1 MLVAACKLQ
10 STDRIE
16 ALLNEGHRQFG
27 ENKVQEAM
35 GKWPGLKASFPDTEL
50 HLIGP
55 LQSNKAKEAVALFDV
70 IETIDRE
77 KIADAVSAEA
87 LKQKKR
93 IMCLIQVNIGREPQ
107 KAGVSP
113 EDLPALV
120 AHCRKLP
127 GLELKGLMCIPP
139 SEEAPAPYFALMR
152 KHAKEFDLPWL
163 SMGMSGDFE
172 TAIAFGATH
181 VRVGTALFGERKIS

>member
-1 MLVAACKLQ
+1 M
-10 STDRIE
+10 S
-16 ALLNEGHRQFG
+16 LLADTLNFPMPH
-27 ENKVQEAM
+27 VM
-35 GKWPGLKASFPDTEL
+35 GIRPQIDAGDAFRAPFRSDIP
-50 HLIGP
+50 
-55 LQSNKAKEAVALFDV
+55 ALF
-70 IETIDRE
+70 I
-77 KIADAVSAEA
+77 SATLDGRTYPDEA
-87 LKQKKR
+87 AEGDL
-93 IMCLIQVNIGREPQ
+93 
-107 KAGVSP
+107 P

-181 VRVGTALFGERKIS
+181 VRVGTALFGDRKIS